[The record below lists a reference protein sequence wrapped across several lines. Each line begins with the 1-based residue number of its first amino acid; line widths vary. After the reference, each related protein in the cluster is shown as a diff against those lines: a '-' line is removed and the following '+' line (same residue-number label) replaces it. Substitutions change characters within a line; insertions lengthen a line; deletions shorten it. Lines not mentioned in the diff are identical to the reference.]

1 MQDIIIVEVL
11 QTLEDARHKEF
22 GLVLR
27 KTFVFTQVVPEVT
40 TVHMIDHKVQIFP
53 ILKCTMHIDKE
64 GVVELTQYFLLIH
77 DRVDTSFANNAGF
90 RHFFECV

>member
-1 MQDIIIVEVL
+1 MPQRILSKDV
-11 QTLEDARHKEF
+11 RHLLRLLT

-64 GVVELTQYFLLIH
+64 TK
-77 DRVDTSFANNAGF
+77 TS
-90 RHFFECV
+90 VTTSLD